1 MAYLGKKPS
10 DIFRGLTQKDTFT
23 GDGST
28 VTFDLT
34 KEAPNGGA
42 NDIQVFVSDVRQ
54 EPTVDYTLGED
65 GSGDIKRVTF
75 TSAPSNS
82 APIFILN
89 PGRDSALNTIGDQV
103 VTAAKLNDNVISGNT
118 ALTTGLASTDELLIS
133 DAGTPKK
140 MDVSVLTGYYDSLTS
155 SLSNKTLTAPV
166 ISGDITTASGD
177 LTLNSATQQVV
188 IEGNGSDTTG
198 SLQLNCEVNT
208 HGQTIVPQPHSEG
221 VTNTLTLPAG
231 GNQELVGTTDS
242 QTLTNKTINS
252 ASNTITITESNIS
265 DLGSYISNV
274 VEDTTPQLGGDL
286 ASNGNDIN
294 FADNDRAYF
303 GTGNDLE
310 IYHDGSNSYIKET
323 GTGNLGIQSN
333 GTEIQLSKTPFEHMI
348 RAIPD
353 GAVKLYH
360 NNSEKLETTSTGV
373 TVTGSILPDGD
384 DTRDIGSSSLAW
396 ANVYTKDLHL
406 NNTTKEVGNEVDGT
420 KGSWVIQEGAS
431 DLYIINRLSGK
442 KYKFKLEEIV

>member
-140 MDVSVLTGYYDSLTS
+140 MDVSVLTGYYDSLT
-155 SLSNKTLTAPV
+155 A
-166 ISGDITTASGD
+166 
-177 LTLNSATQQVV
+177 
-188 IEGNGSDTTG
+188 
-198 SLQLNCEVNT
+198 
-208 HGQTIVPQPHSEG
+208 
-221 VTNTLTLPAG
+221 
-231 GNQELVGTTDS
+231 
-242 QTLTNKTINS
+242 TLTNKTINS

-274 VEDTTPQLGGDL
+274 VEDTTPQLGVNL

-303 GTGNDLE
+303 GSGSDLE

-333 GTEIQLSKTPFEHMI
+333 GTEIQISKTPFEHMI

-360 NNSEKLETTSTGV
+360 NNSEKLETTSGGI

>member
-28 VTFDLT
+28 VTFDLS

-89 PGRDSALNTIGDQV
+89 PGRESALNTIGDQV

-118 ALTTGLASTDELLIS
+118 ALTTGLASTDEFLIS

-140 MDVSVLTGYYDSLTS
+140 MDVSVLTGYYDSLTTTLTNKTINRANNTITINEADIADLGAYITAS
-155 SLSNKTLTAPV
+155 STDTLTNKTLTTPV
-166 ISGDITTASGD
+166 ISTIS
-177 LTLNSATQQVV
+177 N
-188 IEGNGSDTTG
+188 TG
-198 SLQLNCEVNT
+198 
-208 HGQTIVPQPHSEG
+208 
-221 VTNTLTLPAG
+221 TLTLPTSTDT
-231 GNQELVGTTDS
+231 LVGRATTD
-242 QTLTNKTINS
+242 TLTNKTINS

-265 DLGSYISNV
+265 DLGSYISDIV
-274 VEDTTPQLGGDL
+274 DDTTPQLGGDL

-294 FADNDRAYF
+294 FGDNDKAIF
-303 GTGNDLE
+303 GAGTDLQ
-310 IYHDGSNSYIKET
+310 IYHN
-323 GTGNLGIQSN
+323 GTDSIIGDVAAGNLLLTTN
-333 GTEIQLSKTPFEHMI
+333 GT
-348 RAIPD
+348 
-353 GAVKLYH
+353 AVKIVKGVASSETIASFNEDSSVDLYYD
-360 NNSEKLETTSTGV
+360 NSKKFETTSTGI

-384 DTRDIGSSSLAW
+384 DTRDIGSASLAW

-420 KGSWVIQEGAS
+420 KGSWVIQEGSS

>member
-118 ALTTGLASTDELLIS
+118 ALTTGLASTDEFLIS

-140 MDVSVLTGYYDSLTS
+140 MDVSVLTNYYDSLS
-155 SLSNKTLTAPV
+155 STLTNKTINSASNTITITESN
-166 ISGDITTASGD
+166 ISDLGSYITAS
-177 LTLNSATQQVV
+177 S
-188 IEGNGSDTTG
+188 
-198 SLQLNCEVNT
+198 
-208 HGQTIVPQPHSEG
+208 
-221 VTNTLTLPAG
+221 
-231 GNQELVGTTDS
+231 TD
-242 QTLTNKTINS
+242 TLTNKTINS

>member
-28 VTFDLT
+28 VTFDLS

-89 PGRDSALNTIGDQV
+89 PGRESALNTIGDQV

-118 ALTTGLASTDELLIS
+118 ALTTGLASTDEFLIS

-140 MDVSVLTGYYDSLTS
+140 MDVSVLTSYYDSLS
-155 SLSNKTLTAPV
+155 STLTNKTLTTPV
-166 ISGDITTASGD
+166 ISTIS
-177 LTLNSATQQVV
+177 N
-188 IEGNGSDTTG
+188 TG
-198 SLQLNCEVNT
+198 
-208 HGQTIVPQPHSEG
+208 
-221 VTNTLTLPAG
+221 TLTLPTSTDT
-231 GNQELVGTTDS
+231 LVGRATTD
-242 QTLTNKTINS
+242 TLTNKTINS

-274 VEDTTPQLGGDL
+274 VEDATPQLGGNL

-294 FADNDRAYF
+294 FADNDKAVF
-303 GTGNDLE
+303 GAGGDLE
-310 IYHDGSNSYIKET
+310 IFHDGSNSIIQDV
-323 GTGNLGIQSN
+323 GTGKLIFRASTQMLFQDNDGSESYAKFTDN
-333 GTEIQLSKTPFEHMI
+333 GSVELYYDNSK
-348 RAIPD
+348 
-353 GAVKLYH
+353 
-360 NNSEKLETTSTGV
+360 KLETTSGGI

-384 DTRDIGSSSLAW
+384 DTRDIGSASLAW

-420 KGSWVIQEGAS
+420 KGSWVIQEGSS

>member
-140 MDVSVLTGYYDSLTS
+140 MDVSVLTGYYDSLT
-155 SLSNKTLTAPV
+155 T
-166 ISGDITTASGD
+166 
-177 LTLNSATQQVV
+177 
-188 IEGNGSDTTG
+188 
-198 SLQLNCEVNT
+198 
-208 HGQTIVPQPHSEG
+208 
-221 VTNTLTLPAG
+221 
-231 GNQELVGTTDS
+231 
-242 QTLTNKTINS
+242 TLTNKTINS

-265 DLGSYISNV
+265 DLGSYTTASSTDTLTNKTINSASNTITITESNISDLQSYLTS
-274 VEDTTPQLGGDL
+274 ETFTSLAQDTTPQLGGDL
-286 ASNGNDIN
+286 SSNGNDIN
-294 FADNDRAYF
+294 FADNDKAQF
-303 GTGNDLE
+303 GTGNDLQ
-310 IYHDGSNSYIKET
+310 IYHNGTNSIIDDNGTGQLLVRSDGDGIFFQNISST
-323 GTGNLGIQSN
+323 ASLASFRVGTGNEFFYN
-333 GTEIQLSKTPFEHMI
+333 GNK
-348 RAIPD
+348 
-353 GAVKLYH
+353 
-360 NNSEKLETTSTGV
+360 KLETTSTGI

-396 ANVYTKDLHL
+396 SNVYTKDLHL

>member
-28 VTFDLT
+28 VTFDLS

-89 PGRDSALNTIGDQV
+89 PGRESALNTIGDQV

-118 ALTTGLASTDELLIS
+118 ALTTGLASTDEFLIS

-140 MDVSVLTGYYDSLTS
+140 MDVSVLTGYYDSLTTTLTNKTINRANNTITINEADIADLGAYITAS
-155 SLSNKTLTAPV
+155 STDTLTNKTLTTPV
-166 ISGDITTASGD
+166 ISTIS
-177 LTLNSATQQVV
+177 N
-188 IEGNGSDTTG
+188 TG
-198 SLQLNCEVNT
+198 
-208 HGQTIVPQPHSEG
+208 
-221 VTNTLTLPAG
+221 TLTLPTSTDT
-231 GNQELVGTTDS
+231 LVGRATTD
-242 QTLTNKTINS
+242 TLTNKTINS

-265 DLGSYISNV
+265 DLGSYITASSTN
-274 VEDTTPQLGGDL
+274 TLTNKTINS
-286 ASNGNDIN
+286 ASNTITITESNIS
-294 FADNDRAYF
+294 
-303 GTGNDLE
+303 DLGSY
-310 IYHDGSNSYIKET
+310 ITASSTDTLTNKTLSAPVFSGDVGSNISVA
-323 GTGNLGIQSN
+323 GNVI
-333 GTEIQLSKTPFEHMI
+333 
-348 RAIPD
+348 
-353 GAVKLYH
+353 
-360 NNSEKLETTSTGV
+360 
-373 TVTGSILPDGD
+373 PDGD
-384 DTRDIGSSSLAW
+384 DTRDLGTSSLAW

-420 KGSWVIQEGAS
+420 KGSWVIQEGSS

>member
-118 ALTTGLASTDELLIS
+118 ALTTGLASTDEFLIS

-140 MDVSVLTGYYDSLTS
+140 MDVSVLTNYYDSLS
-155 SLSNKTLTAPV
+155 STLTNKTINSASNTITITESN
-166 ISGDITTASGD
+166 ISDLGSYITAS
-177 LTLNSATQQVV
+177 S
-188 IEGNGSDTTG
+188 
-198 SLQLNCEVNT
+198 
-208 HGQTIVPQPHSEG
+208 
-221 VTNTLTLPAG
+221 
-231 GNQELVGTTDS
+231 TD
-242 QTLTNKTINS
+242 TLTNKTINS

-360 NNSEKLETTSTGV
+360 NNSEKLETTSTGI

>member
-118 ALTTGLASTDELLIS
+118 ALTTGLASTDEFLIS

-140 MDVSVLTGYYDSLTS
+140 MDVSVLTGYYDSLTAT
-155 SLSNKTLTAPV
+155 LTNKTINSASNTITITESN
-166 ISGDITTASGD
+166 ISDLGSYTTAS
-177 LTLNSATQQVV
+177 S
-188 IEGNGSDTTG
+188 
-198 SLQLNCEVNT
+198 
-208 HGQTIVPQPHSEG
+208 
-221 VTNTLTLPAG
+221 
-231 GNQELVGTTDS
+231 TD
-242 QTLTNKTINS
+242 TLTNKTINS

-274 VEDTTPQLGGDL
+274 VEDTTPQLGGNL

-294 FADNDRAYF
+294 FGDNDKAIFGAGSDLQIYHNSTDGNSF
-303 GTGNDLE
+303 IDDAGTGSLA
-310 IYHDGSNSYIKET
+310 IRGSQVNIAKYTGET
-323 GTGNLGIQSN
+323 MAQFVS
-333 GTEIQLSKTPFEHMI
+333 
-348 RAIPD
+348 D
-353 GAVKLYH
+353 GAVNLYH
-360 NNSEKLETTSTGV
+360 NDVKKFETTSSGIK
-373 TVTGSILPDGD
+373 VTGSILPDGD

>member
-28 VTFDLT
+28 VTFDLS

-118 ALTTGLASTDELLIS
+118 ALTTGLASTDEFLIS

-140 MDVSVLTGYYDSLTS
+140 MDVSVLTGYYDSLTTT
-155 SLSNKTLTAPV
+155 LTNKT
-166 ISGDITTASGD
+166 ISRANNTITINEADIADLGAYITAS
-177 LTLNSATQQVV
+177 S
-188 IEGNGSDTTG
+188 
-198 SLQLNCEVNT
+198 
-208 HGQTIVPQPHSEG
+208 
-221 VTNTLTLPAG
+221 
-231 GNQELVGTTDS
+231 TD
-242 QTLTNKTINS
+242 TLTNKTINS

-274 VEDTTPQLGGDL
+274 VEDTTPQLGGNL

-294 FADNDRAYF
+294 FGDNDRAYF
-303 GTGNDLE
+303 GSGSDLE
-310 IYHDGSNSYIKET
+310 IFHDGSNSYIKET

-333 GTEIQLSKTPFEHMI
+333 GTEIQISKTPFEHMI

-360 NNSEKLETTSTGV
+360 NNSEKLETTSGGI

-406 NNTTKEVGNEVDGT
+406 NNTTKEIGNEVDGT
-420 KGSWVIQEGAS
+420 KGSWVIQEGSS

>member
-1 MAYLGKKPS
+1 ML
-10 DIFRGLTQKDTFT
+10 D
-23 GDGST
+23 
-28 VTFDLT
+28 
-34 KEAPNGGA
+34 N
-42 NDIQVFVSDVRQ
+42 
-54 EPTVDYTLGED
+54 
-65 GSGDIKRVTF
+65 
-75 TSAPSNS
+75 
-82 APIFILN
+82 
-89 PGRDSALNTIGDQV
+89 SALNTIGDQV

-118 ALTTGLASTDELLIS
+118 ALTTGLASTDEFLIS

-265 DLGSYISNV
+265 DLGSYITASSTDTLSNK
-274 VEDTTPQLGGDL
+274 TISS
-286 ASNGNDIN
+286 ASNTITITESNIS
-294 FADNDRAYF
+294 
-303 GTGNDLE
+303 DLGSY
-310 IYHDGSNSYIKET
+310 ITASSTDTLTNKTLSAPVFSGDVGSNISVA
-323 GTGNLGIQSN
+323 GNVI
-333 GTEIQLSKTPFEHMI
+333 
-348 RAIPD
+348 
-353 GAVKLYH
+353 
-360 NNSEKLETTSTGV
+360 
-373 TVTGSILPDGD
+373 PDGD
-384 DTRDIGSSSLAW
+384 DTRDLGTSSLAW

>member
-28 VTFDLT
+28 VTFDLS

-118 ALTTGLASTDELLIS
+118 ALTTGLASTDEFLIS

-140 MDVSVLTGYYDSLTS
+140 MDVSVLTGYYDSLTTT
-155 SLSNKTLTAPV
+155 LTNKT
-166 ISGDITTASGD
+166 ISRANNTITINEADIADLGAYITAS
-177 LTLNSATQQVV
+177 S
-188 IEGNGSDTTG
+188 
-198 SLQLNCEVNT
+198 
-208 HGQTIVPQPHSEG
+208 
-221 VTNTLTLPAG
+221 
-231 GNQELVGTTDS
+231 TD
-242 QTLTNKTINS
+242 TLTNKTINS

-274 VEDTTPQLGGDL
+274 VEDTTPQLGGNL

-294 FADNDRAYF
+294 FGDNDRAYF
-303 GTGNDLE
+303 GSGSDLE

-333 GTEIQLSKTPFEHMI
+333 GTEIQISKTPFEHMI

-360 NNSEKLETTSTGV
+360 NNLEKLETTSTGI

-420 KGSWVIQEGAS
+420 KGSWVIQEGSS

>member
-140 MDVSVLTGYYDSLTS
+140 MDVSVLTGYYDSLTAT
-155 SLSNKTLTAPV
+155 LTNKTINSASNTITITESN
-166 ISGDITTASGD
+166 ISDLGSYTTAS
-177 LTLNSATQQVV
+177 S
-188 IEGNGSDTTG
+188 
-198 SLQLNCEVNT
+198 
-208 HGQTIVPQPHSEG
+208 
-221 VTNTLTLPAG
+221 
-231 GNQELVGTTDS
+231 TD
-242 QTLTNKTINS
+242 TLTNKTINS

-274 VEDTTPQLGGDL
+274 VEDTTPQLGGNL

-303 GTGNDLE
+303 GSGSDLE

-333 GTEIQLSKTPFEHMI
+333 GTEIQISKTPFEHMI

-360 NNSEKLETTSTGV
+360 NNSEKLETTSTGI

>member
-28 VTFDLT
+28 VTFDLS

-118 ALTTGLASTDELLIS
+118 ALTTGLASTDEFLIS

-140 MDVSVLTGYYDSLTS
+140 MDVSVLTNYYDSLS
-155 SLSNKTLTAPV
+155 STLTNKTINSASNTITITESN
-166 ISGDITTASGD
+166 ISDLGSYITAS
-177 LTLNSATQQVV
+177 S
-188 IEGNGSDTTG
+188 
-198 SLQLNCEVNT
+198 
-208 HGQTIVPQPHSEG
+208 
-221 VTNTLTLPAG
+221 
-231 GNQELVGTTDS
+231 TD
-242 QTLTNKTINS
+242 TLTNKTINS

>member
-28 VTFDLT
+28 VTFDLS

-89 PGRDSALNTIGDQV
+89 PGRESALNTIGDQV

-118 ALTTGLASTDELLIS
+118 ALTTGLASTDEFLIS

-140 MDVSVLTGYYDSLTS
+140 MDVSVLTGYYDSLTTT
-155 SLSNKTLTAPV
+155 LTNKT
-166 ISGDITTASGD
+166 ISRANNTITINEADIADLGAYITAS
-177 LTLNSATQQVV
+177 S
-188 IEGNGSDTTG
+188 
-198 SLQLNCEVNT
+198 
-208 HGQTIVPQPHSEG
+208 
-221 VTNTLTLPAG
+221 
-231 GNQELVGTTDS
+231 TD
-242 QTLTNKTINS
+242 TLTNKTINS

-274 VEDTTPQLGGDL
+274 VEDTTPQLGGNL

-294 FADNDRAYF
+294 FGDNDRAYF
-303 GTGNDLE
+303 GSGSDLE

-333 GTEIQLSKTPFEHMI
+333 GTEIQISKTPFEHMI

-360 NNSEKLETTSTGV
+360 NNSEKLETTSGGI

-420 KGSWVIQEGAS
+420 KGSWVIQEGSS